1 MKMRK
6 SLLPVSAA
14 LLAWLSS
21 FPAFADAGKVVIGD
35 IDGYSPDSFYRFI
48 AMALDIVRAGR
59 ASLAAEAGRCE
70 SRPLRAR
77 PRLPPQL

>member
-35 IDGYSPDSFYRFI
+35 IDGYSRDSFYRFI
-48 AMALDIVRAGR
+48 AMALDMAP
-59 ASLAAEAGRCE
+59 S
-70 SRPLRAR
+70 S
-77 PRLPPQL
+77 